1 MGTFLLITLVPQ
13 PLLLSV
19 CLFLLID
26 SLFYLCVFTPILFI
40 EIFTLYTLLLSIHI
54 WISDIIMTFFKTL
67 TTLYPFL
74 FVAVLLFVGSEAL
87 LFIAYL
93 WVMFSYLWVCSINS
107 ILLPD
112 PVELTFS
119 NTLLLSIAATCLCV
133 YSLTTSIFMLNIY
146 LYCAYLLG
154 LLFLFM
160 QIYEY
165 QLLYFYISDSFF
177 ASSFYL
183 ITGLHFSHVI
193 IGIVLLGF
201 VFTSLY
207 NIKLFYLN
215 IQLFYW
221 HFVEV
226 IWLVLYIVF
235 YSRK

>member
-1 MGTFLLITLVPQ
+1 
-13 PLLLSV
+13 
-19 CLFLLID
+19 
-26 SLFYLCVFTPILFI
+26 
-40 EIFTLYTLLLSIHI
+40 
-54 WISDIIMTFFKTL
+54 MTFFKTL

-74 FVAVLLFVGSEAL
+74 FITMLLFINSETL

-93 WVMFSYLWVCSINS
+93 WIIFNYLWICNINS

-112 PVELTFS
+112 PIELTFS
-119 NTLLLSIAATCLCV
+119 NTLLLSITTTCLCI
-133 YSLTTSIFMLNIY
+133 YSLTTSIFILNIY
-146 LYCAYLLG
+146 LYCTYLLG
-154 LLFLFM
+154 LLFLFI

-177 ASSFYL
+177 TSSFYL

-193 IGIVLLGF
+193 IGIVLLSF

-221 HFVEV
+221 HFVEI

-235 YSRK
+235 YSSFIVHDIVVQVRSSCFMRAHQEPSSYTPLTFPILPNLYKPQHEQ

>member
-1 MGTFLLITLVPQ
+1 MG
-13 PLLLSV
+13 
-19 CLFLLID
+19 
-26 SLFYLCVFTPILFI
+26 
-40 EIFTLYTLLLSIHI
+40 I
-54 WISDIIMTFFKTL
+54 WISDLILSLFRKHSP
-67 TTLYPFL
+67 LYSFL
-74 FVAVLLFVGSEAL
+74 FITMLLFVSSETL

-93 WVMFSYLWVCSINS
+93 WVIFSYLWICNINS

-133 YSLTTSIFMLNIY
+133 YSLIASMFMLNIY

-160 QIYEY
+160 QVCEY
-165 QLLYFYISDSFF
+165 QLLCFYISDSFF

-193 IGIVLLGF
+193 VGIVLLGF

-207 NIKLFYLN
+207 NVKLFYLN

-235 YSRK
+235 YSR